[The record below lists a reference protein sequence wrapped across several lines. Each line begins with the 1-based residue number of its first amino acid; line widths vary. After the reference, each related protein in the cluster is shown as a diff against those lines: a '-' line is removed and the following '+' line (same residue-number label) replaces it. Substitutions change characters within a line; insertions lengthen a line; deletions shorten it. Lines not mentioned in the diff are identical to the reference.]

1 MTKRQQSKEGEQM
14 ETSPKDRVRSKGK
27 EMHSTAGIQEAIGWC
42 PAWLPP
48 QGNLADKER
57 KELNMKNVSD
67 HMKKLFYAASNS

>member
-42 PAWLPP
+42 PA
-48 QGNLADKER
+48 
-57 KELNMKNVSD
+57 
-67 HMKKLFYAASNS
+67 